1 VLPVGL
7 VPFPGFREA
16 GRDRRKIVVQYE
28 LGVELFADLNRELH
42 LARRNSREVDGAQDD
57 IEIHVLSSAGERSM
71 TWHRATRIPSALHRL
86 RWELRPPAESSVS
99 TVTNQSAHNSR
110 ISPGRDSPIPRAENL
125 LCSSSAHAPLTR
137 RRTAGTGSAVLEQS
151 RNRRPADWRSDAS
164 VGRAGGPGLALRVG
178 AEGSGTVSRGECRK
192 WWDDRRHRVGGGRR
206 SGVAA
211 AARLQTARDVRQ
223 HHSRRASG
231 EWSRR

>member
-57 IEIHVLSSAGERSM
+57 IDIHVLSSAGERSM

-86 RWELRPPAESSVS
+86 RWGLRQPAEASGSS
-99 TVTNQSAHNSR
+99 VTNQYAPTAR
-110 ISPGRDSPIPRAENL
+110 IMPGQDAPIP
-125 LCSSSAHAPLTR
+125 
-137 RRTAGTGSAVLEQS
+137 
-151 RNRRPADWRSDAS
+151 
-164 VGRAGGPGLALRVG
+164 
-178 AEGSGTVSRGECRK
+178 
-192 WWDDRRHRVGGGRR
+192 
-206 SGVAA
+206 
-211 AARLQTARDVRQ
+211 
-223 HHSRRASG
+223 
-231 EWSRR
+231 